1 MLQLPLEE
9 PPSKFYS
16 YSSSTGKS
24 SAPAHDATIVA
35 IIMLHPFETLAIYG
49 IHAKNELMLIAM
61 AETARAAFD
70 FLATGTIRAINMAYM
85 QYP

>member
-1 MLQLPLEE
+1 
-9 PPSKFYS
+9 
-16 YSSSTGKS
+16 
-24 SAPAHDATIVA
+24 
-35 IIMLHPFETLAIYG
+35 
-49 IHAKNELMLIAM
+49 MLIAM